1 MRFTKLSTITLRQQV
16 YDQLREK
23 IAFAG
28 VLPGETLS
36 LRGLAREFGVS
47 LMPVR
52 EAVWQ
57 LESERVVIIETNRRI
72 RVNTLSVPEMQEI
85 FQIRLLLES
94 LTAQRSCKLR
104 PDTAL
109 AKARVLLD
117 QTAIH
122 LQKSAAKYVRAN
134 FAFHHLIYSYGASA
148 VLMRHIDLLWARV
161 SPYIYY
167 MHLQREV
174 NLSDVQQFHEGMY
187 NAWAAKNA
195 GRMIEW
201 LQKDLTVLPMRFF
214 PQDEQRDSRHSGVR
228 HGSPTAQDVSRAFQ
242 ERLEAWQR
250 GEGGLHSAPC
260 ARRS

>member
-1 MRFTKLSTITLRQQV
+1 MRFTKLSTKTLRQQV

-23 IAFAG
+23 IVYAG
-28 VLPGETLS
+28 VLPGEKLS

-47 LMPVR
+47 SIPVR

-57 LESERVVIIETNRRI
+57 LESERVLIIETNRRI
-72 RVNTLSVPEMQEI
+72 QVNTLSVPEMQEI

-94 LTAQRSCKLR
+94 FAAQHSCELR
-104 PDTAL
+104 PDSAL
-109 AKARVLLD
+109 PKARALLE
-117 QTAIH
+117 QTAMH
-122 LQKSAAKYVRAN
+122 LQKSAGKYVRAN
-134 FAFHHLIYSYGASA
+134 FAFHHLIYSYGASP

-167 MHLQREV
+167 MHLQKEV
-174 NLSDVQQFHEGMY
+174 DLSDVQEFHAGMY
-187 NAWAAKNA
+187 SAWASKSA

-201 LQKDLTVLPMRFF
+201 LTKDLTVLPMRFF
-214 PQDEQRDSRHSGVR
+214 PQDERRDRRPSAVR
-228 HGSPTAQDVSRAFQ
+228 QGSLTAEDVSRAFQ

-260 ARRS
+260 ARNS